1 MATKRM
7 FSMKIIDADA
17 FLDMPL
23 STQALYFHLS
33 MRADDDGFI
42 GNHRRIMRTI
52 GSSNDELKLLLTK
65 NFIIPFESGVCV
77 IKHWKMHNYIQKDRY
92 HPTTYLDE
100 KAQLSTK
107 KNNAYTLKNS
117 VDTKCVQNVDS
128 VLGLDLDS
136 GLDIDLEEHIVAE
149 ATVIPKELTFKDFDN
164 KYIFNLKE
172 ISKFKLFDDIEVND
186 LFEMLLIQRTKL
198 KKPAINSKMAITT
211 IYNKLKKLGNSDC
224 IFLLKDAIEGGW
236 KTIYPKDNNNNKP
249 KEELTYR
256 DV

>member
-42 GNHRRIMRTI
+42 GNHKRIMRTI
-52 GSSNDELKLLLTK
+52 GSSGDELKLLFTK

-92 HPTTYLDE
+92 HPTSYIDE

-107 KNNAYTLKNS
+107 KNSSYTLKNS
-117 VDTKCVQNVDS
+117 LDTKCIQNDDS
-128 VLGLDLDS
+128 VLGLDLEL
-136 GLDIDLEEHIVAE
+136 GLDIDLEEHIVVE
-149 ATVIPKELTFKDFDN
+149 TTVIPKELSFKDYEKD
-164 KYIFNLKE
+164 YIFNLKE
-172 ISKFKLFDDIEVND
+172 IKKFKMFDDIEVND
-186 LFEMLLIQRTKL
+186 LFIMLLIQRTKL
-198 KKPAINSKMAITT
+198 KNPAINSKMAITT

-236 KTIYPKDNNNNKP
+236 KTVYPKDTI
-249 KEELTYR
+249 KEEPKVNYR